1 MKAVLTTLFTL
12 PQVAAEI
19 PKLRMKKNWIINI
32 ACQEPV
38 EFGYAA
44 ETWTYS
50 KLAAHIH
57 KTAEAAGYTRLS
69 TIS

>member
-19 PKLRMKKNWIINI
+19 PKLLMKKTGLLIS
-32 ACQEPV
+32 PV
-38 EFGYAA
+38 RNLLSFGMLL
-44 ETWTYS
+44 
-50 KLAAHIH
+50 KRGHIH